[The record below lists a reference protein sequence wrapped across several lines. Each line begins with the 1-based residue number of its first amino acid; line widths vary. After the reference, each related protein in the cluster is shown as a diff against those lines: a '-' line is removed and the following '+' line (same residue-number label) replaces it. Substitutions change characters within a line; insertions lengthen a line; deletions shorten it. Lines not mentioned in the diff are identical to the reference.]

1 MTLQILTTIDQLKTY
16 IKTLRARGKTIGFV
30 PTMGALHEGHFTL
43 ARTALKENDACITSI
58 FVNPKQFAPHE
69 DFDRYPRMVEQDAAA
84 LNQIGVEAVF
94 APSVEMMYPSGFQT
108 GVSVAEISKPLE
120 GEFRPHFFTGVATV
134 VARLLLLVMADRAY
148 FGEKDFQQLQVIRH
162 MVNDLAIPTEI
173 CGVAIVRDSDGL
185 ALSSRNAYLSAQEK
199 EIAIQIN
206 KILAQMAENI
216 RNHSHSQVSVSPADS
231 VKLIAD
237 TESAAHA
244 HLTQAG
250 FDKIDYCTIRDI
262 DSLLPPTYPITQ
274 SQWKNLRILV
284 AAWLGK
290 TRLIDNMGV

>member
-1 MTLQILTTIDQLKTY
+1 MTLEILTTINQLRNY
-16 IKTLRARGKTIGFV
+16 IKPMRARGKTIGFV

-43 ARTALKENDACITSI
+43 ARTALKENDVCITSI

-84 LNQIGVEAVF
+84 LNQIGVGAVF
-94 APSVEMMYPSGFQT
+94 APSVEIMYPPNFQT
-108 GVSVAEISKPLE
+108 TVSVSEISKPLE
-120 GEFRPHFFTGVATV
+120 GEFRPHFFNGVATV

-173 CGVAIVRDSDGL
+173 CGVDIVRDADGL

-199 EIAIQIN
+199 QIAIQLN
-206 KILAQMAENI
+206 KILANMALEL
-216 RNHSHSQVSVSPADS
+216 RSHTASPATENSDS
-231 VKLIAD
+231 IATIESRAQDQLIKI
-237 TESAAHA
+237 
-244 HLTQAG
+244 G

-262 DSLLPPTYPITQ
+262 NNLCPPICPITQ
-274 SQWKNLRILV
+274 NRFENLRILA

-290 TRLIDNMGV
+290 TRLIDNMGI